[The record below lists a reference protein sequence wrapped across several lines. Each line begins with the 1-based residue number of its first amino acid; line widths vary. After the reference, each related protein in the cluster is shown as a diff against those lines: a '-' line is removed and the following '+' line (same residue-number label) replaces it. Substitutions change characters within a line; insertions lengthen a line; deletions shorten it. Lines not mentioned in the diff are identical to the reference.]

1 MLKQQH
7 NTKSNLDRALT
18 SQVLE
23 QSNRFQNVEAQ
34 AAASL
39 KILSQN
45 PVLELPFTE
54 SALFN
59 KTTGT
64 TDAKTLAKAD
74 AQRAKVDNALI
85 YIGQRIYFKLLSA
98 AGLIDNA
105 GHCSNNAG
113 CRYEVS
119 RVYFANQI
127 GTRGGAVT
135 SRGYGAEELGSL
147 RIRIPSAADKKWI
160 QATRKLNPG
169 QVYTSGVTQSSD
181 TLRWI
186 VNFSTLLPP
195 TAGKGR
201 GTLYFELDLENFR
214 KAAATAVRQAKL
226 RGLDMLIVEK
236 SGRVILNSAIKQ
248 SGNSLVGANDT
259 RFASIAKKKPPSG
272 ITTIDTK
279 GGSLR
284 VAWQRMNVTKLNENG
299 WTVISAAPAPSGNV
313 LMSNPVQSG

>member
-1 MLKQQH
+1 MRIVKVMVLVVAIALVPLSVGLVMLKQQQ

-59 KTTGT
+59 KTAGPAPTI
-64 TDAKTLAKAD
+64 ARAD
-74 AQRAKVDNALI
+74 AERAKVNSALT
-85 YIGQRIYFKLLSA
+85 YIGRRVYFKLLSA

-113 CRYEVS
+113 CRYEVA
-119 RVYFANQI
+119 RVYFANRI

-226 RGLDMLIVEK
+226 RGLDMLIIQK
-236 SGRVILNSAIKQ
+236 SGKVTVSY
-248 SGNSLVGANDT
+248 T
-259 RFASIAKKKPPSG
+259 H
-272 ITTIDTK
+272 
-279 GGSLR
+279 LR
-284 VAWQRMNVTKLNENG
+284 AHE
-299 WTVISAAPAPSGNV
+299 
-313 LMSNPVQSG
+313 